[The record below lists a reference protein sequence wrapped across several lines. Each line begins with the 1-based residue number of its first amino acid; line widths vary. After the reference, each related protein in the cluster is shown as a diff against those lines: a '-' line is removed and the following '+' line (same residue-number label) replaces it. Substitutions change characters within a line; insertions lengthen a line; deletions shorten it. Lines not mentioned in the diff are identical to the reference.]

1 MITSIIIPVHNQL
14 ALTRLCI
21 GSIREHT
28 RPGSYELIVVDNG
41 STDGTAE
48 WLERQPDV
56 RLIRCAENEGFPA
69 ACNRGLAA
77 ATGDNI
83 LLLNNDTVVTP
94 RWLDNLLGALH
105 SRAEIGAVGP
115 VTNAAAYH
123 TSIPVF
129 YRNLEE
135 MRSFADAHNRP
146 DPAKWEERVKLI
158 GFCLLFK
165 REAFE
170 KAGFLDERF
179 APGNFEDD
187 DYCLRIRLAGYRL
200 LLCRDTFIHH
210 FGSASFRA
218 GGPQAFA
225 ELMRRNEEKFAAKW
239 GFSSVGACALHEDL
253 IALAD
258 VPKEGTPCILDAS
271 CGCGATLL
279 GLLRR
284 FPDARLYGLERNR
297 EAARVA
303 GAVLAGRAQV
313 RTPDPGRD
321 DAGFPP
327 AFFDLILFGLGWE
340 KLRRPRETLR
350 SLAASLKP
358 EGVLLARFHNPHHH
372 QMIFSLLDGNWPY
385 AHLYG
390 MTPAADEPVRFWTP
404 REIGELFREAGF
416 GHVAAI
422 PQAWPVS
429 AEDERFLLMLC
440 RLVRGR
446 FRGLVP
452 EDRING
458 LLEQLWDRFAAA
470 GYLVRASRE
479 APPAASGQF
488 DAPASRRLKFL
499 LRRIE
504 WDVDRQ
510 RSLEA
515 VVRMA
520 AEGTV
525 GFGDIGRVASRD
537 LVRAEETMRLL
548 AEAFRERGLAAS
560 AEEFPARAEGEP
572 EDDRKG
578 VSKP

>member
-48 WLERQPDV
+48 WLKRQPDV

-105 SRAEIGAVGP
+105 SRPEIGAVGP
-115 VTNAAAYH
+115 VTNVAAYH

-146 DPAKWEERVKLI
+146 DPAQWEERVKLI

-187 DYCLRIRLAGYRL
+187 DYCLRIRLAGYRI

-218 GGPQAFA
+218 GGSRAFA

-239 GFSSVGACALHEDL
+239 GFSPVE
-253 IALAD
+253 D
-258 VPKEGTPCILDAS
+258 VPQEGTPCILDAS

-297 EAARVA
+297 EASRVA
-303 GAVLAGRAQV
+303 EAVLAGRAQV

-321 DAGFPP
+321 DAEFPP
-327 AFFDLILFGLGWE
+327 AFFDLILFGFGWE

-385 AHLYG
+385 AHLPG
-390 MTPAADEPVRFWTP
+390 MTPAADEPVRFRTP

-416 GHVAAI
+416 GHVEVF
-422 PQAWPVS
+422 PQAWPAS
-429 AEDERFLLMLC
+429 AEDERDLLALC
-440 RLVRGR
+440 RLAGGR

-452 EDRING
+452 EERLNG
-458 LLEQLWDRFAAA
+458 LLEQLWDRFGTA

-479 APPAASGQF
+479 APAAARPP
-488 DAPASRRLKFL
+488 DAPAPRRLKFL

-504 WDVDRQ
+504 WDVDRR
-510 RSLEA
+510 RSLET

-525 GFGDIGRVASRD
+525 GIGDIGRIAARD
-537 LVRAEETMRLL
+537 LVRAEATLRLL
-548 AEAFRERGLAAS
+548 AEAFCEKGLAAS
-560 AEEFPARAEGEP
+560 AEDFLARANGEP
-572 EDDRKG
+572 EKNRKG
-578 VSKP
+578 ASKP